1 MVLATS
7 LDGTDIGTELSYEA
21 TVVCPKFVAYT
32 GAKKC
37 KGVALHYTPS
47 TCAQAGPHEVLRRGQ
62 IAMLALLKRANR
74 RILT

>member
-21 TVVCPKFVAYT
+21 TVVCPKVVAYT

-37 KGVALHYTPS
+37 KGVALHIHT
-47 TCAQAGPHEVLRRGQ
+47 LRVH
-62 IAMLALLKRANR
+62 KRA
-74 RILT
+74 RIRF

>member
-37 KGVALHYTPS
+37 KGVALHIHS
-47 TCAQAGPHEVLRRGQ
+47 TCAQASPHKVLRRGQ
-62 IAMLALLKRANR
+62 IAMLALLKRVYCR
-74 RILT
+74 LLT